1 MPQSPPTYRVLIIDD
16 NPATAGEL
24 VPFLRGCGYDVRSAT
39 TALEAVR
46 ALAGWTPH
54 VAIADPVSGDGCGLV
69 AAEALAALD
78 KRPLLVALLRPSP
91 GAIPRTKLTVFDQAF
106 AKAASREA
114 IAEAI
119 ASYLSRETIPVEG

>member
-16 NPATAGEL
+16 NPATAGDL
-24 VPFLRGCGYDVRSAT
+24 VPFLRGCGYDVRSAA

-54 VAIADPVSGDGCGLV
+54 VAIADPAPGGGGGLV

-78 KRPLLVALLRPSP
+78 KRPLLMALLRPSP

-106 AKAASREA
+106 AK
-114 IAEAI
+114 
-119 ASYLSRETIPVEG
+119 